1 MYTAIVQVLSM
12 QSWKVAEQ
20 TLDQALAIHLSA
32 EAASRSKVCVKQLYL
47 LFGMHDHLSPAM
59 AYAKLEKTLS
69 EIFTGVCVGRGGVSL
84 TVYKSGR
91 KILPPSNIADSI
103 SS

>member
-1 MYTAIVQVLSM
+1 MQCTLLVQVLSM

-47 LFGMHDHLSPAM
+47 LFGMHDHLLRWRTPSLRKLSRVLPA
-59 AYAKLEKTLS
+59 
-69 EIFTGVCVGRGGVSL
+69 CV
-84 TVYKSGR
+84 SGEGESR
-91 KILPPSNIADSI
+91 
-103 SS
+103 